1 VIAGVNK
8 KIRIYTDDQELDTYH
23 ILKETH
29 PDEISNMDF
38 HLRDSILASSSYNG
52 DIFIWSIE
60 RAIVMMS
67 FNMYES
73 IMAINRQTSKKSPKI
88 ALVHKKA
95 SSYHGKCE
103 SKYN

>member
-1 VIAGVNK
+1 MIAGVNK

-29 PDEISNMDF
+29 PDEISCLDF
-38 HLRDSILASSSYNG
+38 HFKDNILASSSYNG

-60 RAIVMMS
+60 RAIVLMT

-73 IMAINRQTSKKSPKI
+73 IMAINRLNNRKTPKI
-88 ALVHKKA
+88 ALVHKKL
-95 SSYHGKCE
+95 SSYQ
-103 SKYN
+103 SKYDSK